1 MFFGWLL
8 SFVLLPFYL
17 VCSIEREMGVRVSIS
32 QLFGSSA
39 GHHHPL
45 PKRTARRRRDTDVKL
60 TLTFLPSGW
69 GLFGNTVY
77 LHWWFLHE
85 YFILVRNP
93 NPNPN
98 VVLSAFATKL
108 SWFKV
113 VFLPRLK
120 KPPDKI
126 FSHIFRPMCRLIL
139 LCVIE
144 HESVRHILGCAV
156 LYTVTW
162 TTCVAFTTYLLAT
175 KYAWQFR
182 AREHP
187 ELEDISVCSDFSS
200 LVDCRVPNPSKCTSV
215 EAPPYLL
222 TFDPSAVPSCFLTD
236 EFSCVGITESSKR
249 SCCVS
254 FMAQV
259 PMSED
264 HRRQLTSKCLSAV
277 GLSDVDATGIID
289 TGATSSSVGVRT
301 EFVSFTPS
309 SRETVIDGIAS
320 GLKIEGEGIVE
331 YALQLDNKSWFTL
344 RMHAYFVPALGSTR
358 LLAPQSFNTTDGRK
372 GSVLAHCNRLPD
384 GTIDPASFV
393 EIQLR
398 EDGENWQNTSP
409 VATKRIPYHKGNN
422 LPVIRL
428 FKPGTGEE
436 KQSVLIASLCVTDDA
451 NRNLTD
457 AQKELLKLHFR
468 LGHIGFSL
476 IQHLVRQ
483 GFVDC
488 PNREAV
494 ANSKIPKCA
503 SCEYG
508 KATRRPSRSTTHRPE
523 EDDEMALRKNDLQPG
538 QRVSLDHYESA
549 QPGRTYHSKGS
560 TRSATFTGGL
570 LGVDHASGLI
580 FVEHQVSLSANDT
593 IKAKLTMQKRA
604 TEMGVSLQRFHTD
617 EGVFTAREFLE
628 HLAEGNQDIRFSGV
642 GTGHQNGVSERAIR
656 TITSMARTMMLHSA
670 LRSPEGFITADL
682 WPMAMDY
689 AVWIYN
695 HVPSATT
702 GLSPLDLFTR
712 VVNPKLKVLNDAH
725 VWGCPTYVLEAKLQ
739 KSGVKI
745 PKWMPRSRQAVFLG
759 FSPLHAS
766 NVGLVL
772 NRRTGSISHQYHLVF
787 DDLFH
792 TVSSNEAHHIP
803 AWESLLDRPSARLQN
818 MLDDDANPQL
828 ADEWLSPDERAA
840 RDAANRHA
848 AGTRFRPVVPVEREK
863 DQGQDLP
870 VVQQPQQTPLTSRK
884 APRPAFGKPFV
895 TRPPVSP
902 PPDDC
907 QGPIVLPSTNTE
919 SSVPPPTPR
928 RVTFADNASSAT
940 PRPPPTPISPSISSP
955 PAPPPPALRRSSR
968 TPKPRV
974 PFSPDSGAASKWNNK
989 EVKGLCAALTGATCS
1004 PADWDEINGLLAAID
1019 DQLTTQDYHPTSMLA
1034 SAFAAKKKRE
1044 SDPDSP
1050 TFTEAMLSENSEDW
1064 KSAMEVEIKRLT
1076 ERKTW
1081 SLMPR
1086 SKIGNKPVTPGTWAF
1101 KVKRR
1106 PDGSF
1111 LKFKARYCVRGDVEK
1126 RQRAAEND
1134 ELYAPVVQLSSV
1146 RLLLIL
1152 TAMFG
1157 LTSTAIDFTNAFAQ
1171 ADIPADKELFISL
1184 PKGFEP
1190 AADCQI
1196 EHVLKLHRSLYGS
1209 SVSPRLW
1216 FEKLSAGLEQRGF
1229 KASKVDPCVF
1239 IRPDC
1244 IFCVWVDD
1252 ALIFARNRSVIDEL
1266 LQSFIDDGDKYNWEH
1281 TEEGSV
1287 TEYLGI
1293 DFSRLHDGGW
1303 KLTQTGLIDK
1313 VLKATGMEDCNTDA
1327 SPTSPDGKA
1336 LGADLHGPQ
1345 ALLEWNYRSVVGMLL
1360 YLAGNSRCDISFAV
1374 HQCARFSHAPRLS
1387 HEKAIKRICRYLKG
1401 TRTEGLIYR
1410 PQNNRGLE
1418 CFPDANFADLFG
1430 VESSDDPV
1438 CAKSRTGY
1446 VVTYAGCPVVWVSK
1460 LQTEISL
1467 STQEAELIAMSESM
1481 RKLLPVQR
1489 LLEELRAFG
1498 VPPVL
1503 TTVHEDNSAA
1513 LKVVTE
1519 ERFSPRTRHM
1529 AVKYFWFL
1537 SKIYPRG
1544 SIRAKKINTED
1555 NLGDIMTKN
1564 TKPQKFVQLRFL
1576 LCGW

>member
-1 MFFGWLL
+1 
-8 SFVLLPFYL
+8 
-17 VCSIEREMGVRVSIS
+17 
-32 QLFGSSA
+32 
-39 GHHHPL
+39 
-45 PKRTARRRRDTDVKL
+45 
-60 TLTFLPSGW
+60 
-69 GLFGNTVY
+69 
-77 LHWWFLHE
+77 
-85 YFILVRNP
+85 
-93 NPNPN
+93 
-98 VVLSAFATKL
+98 
-108 SWFKV
+108 
-113 VFLPRLK
+113 
-120 KPPDKI
+120 
-126 FSHIFRPMCRLIL
+126 
-139 LCVIE
+139 
-144 HESVRHILGCAV
+144 
-156 LYTVTW
+156 
-162 TTCVAFTTYLLAT
+162 
-175 KYAWQFR
+175 
-182 AREHP
+182 
-187 ELEDISVCSDFSS
+187 
-200 LVDCRVPNPSKCTSV
+200 
-215 EAPPYLL
+215 
-222 TFDPSAVPSCFLTD
+222 
-236 EFSCVGITESSKR
+236 
-249 SCCVS
+249 
-254 FMAQV
+254 
-259 PMSED
+259 
-264 HRRQLTSKCLSAV
+264 
-277 GLSDVDATGIID
+277 
-289 TGATSSSVGVRT
+289 
-301 EFVSFTPS
+301 
-309 SRETVIDGIAS
+309 
-320 GLKIEGEGIVE
+320 
-331 YALQLDNKSWFTL
+331 
-344 RMHAYFVPALGSTR
+344 
-358 LLAPQSFNTTDGRK
+358 
-372 GSVLAHCNRLPD
+372 
-384 GTIDPASFV
+384 
-393 EIQLR
+393 
-398 EDGENWQNTSP
+398 
-409 VATKRIPYHKGNN
+409 
-422 LPVIRL
+422 
-428 FKPGTGEE
+428 
-436 KQSVLIASLCVTDDA
+436 
-451 NRNLTD
+451 
-457 AQKELLKLHFR
+457 
-468 LGHIGFSL
+468 
-476 IQHLVRQ
+476 
-483 GFVDC
+483 
-488 PNREAV
+488 
-494 ANSKIPKCA
+494 
-503 SCEYG
+503 
-508 KATRRPSRSTTHRPE
+508 
-523 EDDEMALRKNDLQPG
+523 
-538 QRVSLDHYESA
+538 
-549 QPGRTYHSKGS
+549 
-560 TRSATFTGGL
+560 L

-580 FVEHQVSLSANDT
+580 FIEHQISLSANDT
-593 IKAKLTMQKRA
+593 IKAKLKMQKRA
-604 TEMGVSLQRFHTD
+604 MDMGVSLQRFHTD
-617 EGVFTAREFLE
+617 EGVFTANAFLE
-628 HLAEGNQDIRFSGV
+628 HLAEENQGIRFSGV

-656 TITSMARTMMLHSA
+656 TITAMARTMMLHAA
-670 LRSPEGFITADL
+670 LRSPEGFVTADL

-695 HVPSATT
+695 RVPSAST
-702 GLSPLDLFTR
+702 GLSPLDLFTH

-759 FSPLHAS
+759 FSPEHAS

-792 TVSSNEAHHIP
+792 TVSSNDAHHAP
-803 AWESLLDRPSARLQN
+803 AWESLLDRPSSRLQN
-818 MLDDDANPQL
+818 VLDEDANPQL

-840 RDAANRHA
+840 RDAENRQA
-848 AGTRFRPVVPVEREK
+848 ASTRFRQVVPVERENGGQL
-863 DQGQDLP
+863 QGETTR
-870 VVQQPQQTPLTSRK
+870 VQPPQPAQLTG
-884 APRPAFGKPFV
+884 PRPAFANPFASRV
-895 TRPPVSP
+895 PAPVP
-902 PPDDC
+902 TADC
-907 QGPIVLPSTNTE
+907 QGPVL
-919 SSVPPPTPR
+919 VPPSFATPPVTPR
-928 RVTFADNASSAT
+928 RVTFADDAPPAT
-940 PRPPPTPISPSISSP
+940 PLPPAPPIPSPVR
-955 PAPPPPALRRSSR
+955 APPPPALRRSSR

-974 PFSPDSGAASKWNNK
+974 PFSPDTGAASKWNNK
-989 EVKGLCAALTGATCS
+989 EVKGLCAALTGAACT
-1004 PADWDEINGLLAAID
+1004 PADWDDIHGLLAAID
-1019 DQLTTQDYHPTSMLA
+1019 DQLTTDDYHPTSMTA
-1034 SAFAAKKKRE
+1034 SAFAAKKKE

-1050 TFTEAMLSENSEDW
+1050 TYTEAMLSEDSDEW
-1064 KSAMEVEIKRLT
+1064 RKAMELEIQRLT

-1081 SLMPR
+1081 SLLPR
-1086 SKIGNKPVTPGTWAF
+1086 SQIGNKPVTPGTWAF
-1101 KVKRR
+1101 KIKRR

-1111 LKFKARYCVRGDVEK
+1111 LKYKARYCVRGDVEK
-1126 RQRAAEND
+1126 RQRAAEGD

-1171 ADIPADKELFISL
+1171 ADIPEDKELFISV

-1216 FEKLSAGLEQRGF
+1216 FEKLSAGLHQRGF
-1229 KASKVDPCVF
+1229 KASSVDPCVF
-1239 IRPDC
+1239 IRSDC

-1252 ALIFARNRSVIDEL
+1252 ALIFARNRSVIDVL
-1266 LQSFIDDGDKYNWEH
+1266 LKSFVDDGDKYNWEH

-1293 DFSRLHDGGW
+1293 DFSRLPDGGW

-1313 VLKATGMEDCNTDA
+1313 VLRATNMTDCNTDA

-1345 ALLEWNYRSVVGMLL
+1345 ALSEWNYRSVVGMML

-1374 HQCARFSHAPRLS
+1374 HQCARFSHAPKLS

-1410 PQNNRGLE
+1410 PQPDRGLE

-1489 LLEELRAFG
+1489 LLKELRVFG
-1498 VPPVL
+1498 VPPVP

-1555 NLGDIMTKN
+1555 NVGDIMTKN